1 MLNLMNLVQDIVFW
15 ITPNS
20 HNLVD
25 LQSYQEAPIGIIFLI
40 YYLKDEF
47 EDYGEISSHE

>member
-1 MLNLMNLVQDIVFW
+1 MNN
-15 ITPNS
+15 PNI

-25 LQSYQEAPIGIIFLI
+25 LQSYQEAQIGINCQI

-47 EDYGEISSHE
+47 EEYGEISCHE